1 MNTTPDGAER
11 DGASLEGT
19 ATEDGPEYRDW
30 IPNCWSG
37 EARSIP
43 GAYRFGE
50 GVRPWNWLELERS
63 DAERLWSLLFGFVEF
78 FNARY
83 GEQVD
88 KRIPPCWVEHGPLV
102 EELTTLVFARWH
114 SFESPHASVGG
125 AQYWH
130 SYTLPSF
137 YDRVREW
144 LGDDLLACQQGRHRD
159 LDDTR
164 SSEDRGWLA
173 RGLTVSDLDSALR
186 TADRDENDRSLADVP
201 HGIEIP
207 FLDGASV
214 DSGSSR
220 ARPPTRTIAEPRPH
234 SSSSRSSPG

>member
-1 MNTTPDGAER
+1 VSTRSEFGDV
-11 DGASLEGT
+11 T
-19 ATEDGPEYRDW
+19 AKSDSSADEDGPASRDW
-30 IPNCWSG
+30 IPGCWSG
-37 EARSIP
+37 DARAIP

-50 GVRPWNWLELERS
+50 SVRPWNWLELTRD
-63 DAERLWSLLFGFVEF
+63 DAERLWSLLLGFVAF

-83 GEQVD
+83 GERVD

-114 SFESPHASVGG
+114 AFESPHASVGG

-144 LGDDLLACQQGRHRD
+144 LGDELLACQQGRHRD
-159 LDDTR
+159 HLDA
-164 SSEDRGWLA
+164 SSSVELEWLA
-173 RGLTVSDLDSALR
+173 RSLTVSDLDASIR
-186 TADRDENDRSLADVP
+186 VADPEEDATPAEESP

-207 FLDGASV
+207 FLDAPATERTATAA
-214 DSGSSR
+214 SR
-220 ARPPTRTIAEPRPH
+220 AVASLRSRGPRDIKSGP
-234 SSSSRSSPG
+234 

>member
-1 MNTTPDGAER
+1 MTINSEPGGSISKQD
-11 DGASLEGT
+11 AS
-19 ATEDGPEYRDW
+19 ATDDRPANRDW
-30 IPNCWSG
+30 IPSCWSG
-37 EARSIP
+37 DARTIP

-50 GVRPWNWLELERS
+50 STRPWNWLELTRD
-63 DAERLWSLLFGFVEF
+63 DAERLWSLLFGFVTF

-83 GEQVD
+83 GERVE

-114 SFESPHASVGG
+114 AFESPHASVGG

-144 LGDDLLACQQGRHRD
+144 LGDELLACQQGRHRD
-159 LDDTR
+159 HHDALPST
-164 SSEDRGWLA
+164 ELEWLA
-173 RGLTVSDLDSALR
+173 RGFTVSDLDAALR
-186 TADRDENDRSLADVP
+186 VADLEEDATPGEQSP

-207 FLDGASV
+207 FLDAPAER
-214 DSGSSR
+214 GSPVTASR
-220 ARPPTRTIAEPRPH
+220 AVASLRSRTPRDIDSAP
-234 SSSSRSSPG
+234 

>member
-1 MNTTPDGAER
+1 MIISSECDDT
-11 DGASLEGT
+11 SI
-19 ATEDGPEYRDW
+19 EDGPANRDW

-37 EARSIP
+37 DARAIP

-50 GVRPWNWLELERS
+50 SVRPWNWFELTRS
-63 DAERLWSLLFGFVEF
+63 DAERLWSLLFGFVTF

-83 GEQVD
+83 GERVD
-88 KRIPPCWVEHGPLV
+88 KRIPPCWVEHGALV

-114 SFESPHASVGG
+114 AFESPHASVGG

-144 LGDDLLACQQGRHRD
+144 LGDELLACQQGRHRD
-159 LDDTR
+159 HGDG
-164 SSEDRGWLA
+164 SSPIDPDWLA
-173 RGLTVSDLDSALR
+173 RSLTVSDLDVTLR
-186 TADRDENDRSLADVP
+186 VADPDDAATPATGAP

-207 FLDGASV
+207 FLDAPV
-214 DSGSSR
+214 TERTTPPASR
-220 ARPPTRTIAEPRPH
+220 AVTSLRSRGPRDNDSQP
-234 SSSSRSSPG
+234 